1 MTHNSNLLLTT
12 HMELN
17 NMAIHEIKTKAFL
30 FDMDGTLVDSRPVV
44 ENVLRKFSEKHNL
57 ELQKVIDYAHG
68 RQSIDTATHFLGNND
83 FAMQEA
89 KFLEREEL
97 LPQSLK
103 LVKAMTGAKELL
115 DLIDPNDWVLVTS
128 ASREIALERMK
139 AAQLPIPKI
148 TVCAE
153 DVRNGK
159 PSPDGYLLAATKIDI
174 PIQQCVVF
182 EDAEAGIQ
190 AGINSGAQVLAVN
203 GFVNN
208 VPNSV
213 YQVNSLDK
221 ITITHEQDFYRLSF
235 TI

>member
-1 MTHNSNLLLTT
+1 
-12 HMELN
+12 
-17 NMAIHEIKTKAFL
+17 
-30 FDMDGTLVDSRPVV
+30 
-44 ENVLRKFSEKHNL
+44 
-57 ELQKVIDYAHG
+57 
-68 RQSIDTATHFLGNND
+68 
-83 FAMQEA
+83 
-89 KFLEREEL
+89 
-97 LPQSLK
+97 
-103 LVKAMTGAKELL
+103 
-115 DLIDPNDWVLVTS
+115 
-128 ASREIALERMK
+128 MK

-208 VPNSV
+208 VPSSV

-221 ITITHEQDFYRLSF
+221 ITITHEQDFYRLNF